1 MEEFTINCTGDVVT
15 GDVIRFEE
23 SVFGGSHRKPK
34 YLGTR
39 IVEAEVLNDS
49 YGERKQQHT
58 FSLLVLASTGTQALS
73 PGARTTRKGR
83 NVYRNGTMRKPW
95 TDESARG
102 AARQEKHARG
112 DRARAARDERRE
124 LQLGGLYD
132 GR

>member
-1 MEEFTINCTGDVVT
+1 MEEFGINCTGDVVT

-39 IVEAEVLNDS
+39 VVEAEVLGDS

-58 FSLLVLASTGTQALS
+58 FSLLILASTGTQALT
-73 PGARTTRKGR
+73 PGTRTTRKGR
-83 NVYRNGTMRKPW
+83 NVYRNGTTRRPW
-95 TDESARG
+95 VDESARE

-112 DRARAARDERRE
+112 DTARSARAARRE
-124 LQLGGLYD
+124 AELVGAFYE
-132 GR
+132 